1 MRVTVPFNI
10 GMTFALI
17 GYAILLFPVMP
28 AEDAPVLAE
37 SMFPDS
43 EPMQILAML
52 ISVVLA
58 TVAGTF
64 IFRALW
70 NRLFPHLCGWKPVN
84 LAESYAFSFVAA
96 VLMFGTT

>member
-17 GYAILLFPVMP
+17 GYMTLLFPMMP
-28 AEDAPVLAE
+28 AEDAPMLAE

-58 TVAGTF
+58 AVAGTF

-84 LAESYAFSFVAA
+84 LAESYAFALVAG
-96 VLMFGTT
+96 VLMYGAN